1 MVNITDLETILRGL
15 EFDGDRSVF
24 LLGAVGVTSLVFTF
38 VAFLLQSSLVIV
50 PFVLFVSTVAYGWH
64 VYQATTVWGLTLL
77 MTVCTILI
85 LGLITVYL
93 VVESIDAFGHMGLE
107 IFTRTK
113 APIWSSNTDMYGL
126 AIAIH
131 GTLVTTLLAT
141 IVAGPFGIAGALFIS
156 EIAPNAVGEVVKPGI
171 ELLAGIPSI
180 VYGFI
185 GYTILNRYLSE
196 QLSLP
201 TFGSYLLVGM
211 VVGFMALPTVVSVA
225 EDAITSVPESM
236 KNGSLALGSTDWQT
250 MTGITLPAAFS
261 GISAAVLLGIGR
273 AVGETM
279 AATVILGN
287 TTRSLPDPLYDVFGN
302 NVTLTSLIAS
312 QGGNASG
319 MQLSA
324 LFAAGV
330 TLFVVVMVI
339 SVASQLIERR
349 MKRTL
354 RGAET

>member
-1 MVNITDLETILRGL
+1 MIERTDLGTVIRDRER
-15 EFDGDRSVF
+15 DGDSVLIF
-24 LLGAVGVTSLVFTF
+24 GAVGVVSLVLTF
-38 VAFLLQSSLVIV
+38 VAFLLQSSLVVV
-50 PFVLFVSTVAYGWH
+50 PFGLFVGTIAYGWYVH
-64 VYQATTVWGLTLL
+64 QATTAWGLSLL
-77 MTVCTILI
+77 TTVCTVCI

-93 VVESIDAFGHMGLE
+93 FVESIDAFGHMGLD
-107 IFTRTK
+107 IFTRTQQ
-113 APIWSSNTDMYGL
+113 PIWSAYNDKYGL
-126 AIAIH
+126 AVAVH
-131 GTLVTTLLAT
+131 GTIVTTILAT
-141 IVAGPFGIAGALFIS
+141 LVAGPFGVAGALFIS

-185 GYTILNRYLSE
+185 GFTLLNQYLSE

-201 TFGSYLLVGM
+201 TFGSYLLVGG

-279 AATVILGN
+279 AATVILAN
-287 TTRSLPDPLYDVFGN
+287 TTRNLPDPLYDVFGN

-312 QGGNASG
+312 QYGNASG

-330 TLFVVVMVI
+330 TLFVVVMAI

-354 RGAET
+354 RGVE

>member
-1 MVNITDLETILRGL
+1 MFTSTDLKTIIRDQG
-15 EFDGDRSVF
+15 FNGDRGVF
-24 LLGAVGVTSLVFTF
+24 VLGAVGFTSLVFTF
-38 VAFLLQSSLVIV
+38 VAFLLRSSLVVV
-50 PFVLFVSTVAYGWH
+50 PFVLFVGTVAYGWH
-64 VYQATTVWGLTLL
+64 VHQATTVRGLALL
-77 MTVCTILI
+77 TTVCTILI
-85 LGLITVYL
+85 LGLISMYL
-93 VVESIDAFGHMGLE
+93 FSESIAAFEHMGIAML
-107 IFTRTK
+107 TRTQ
-113 APIWSSNTDMYGL
+113 APIWSANNNVYGL
-126 AIAIH
+126 TIAIH
-131 GTLVTTLLAT
+131 GTLVTTILAT
-141 IVAGPFGIAGALFIS
+141 IVAGPFGVAGALFIS

-201 TFGSYLLVGM
+201 TFGSYLLVGV

-302 NVTLTSLIAS
+302 NVTLTSLIAG
-312 QGGNASG
+312 QAGNASG
-319 MQLSA
+319 LQLSA

-330 TLFVVVMVI
+330 TLFVVVMAI
-339 SVASQLIERR
+339 SVASQLIERH
-349 MKRTL
+349 MKQTL
-354 RGAET
+354 QGAES